1 MTIAVSTDLCINLD
15 KADLVNEGLAVM
27 LLQVG
32 EQPHRLHCSCARLQ
46 GGDASIAAV
55 TLQSPNNKPVNVS

>member
-15 KADLVNEGLAVM
+15 KADLVNEGLAVV

-32 EQPHRLHCSCARLQ
+32 QQSHRLHCSCSRVQ

-55 TLQSPNNKPVNVS
+55 TV

>member
-1 MTIAVSTDLCINLD
+1 MTLCINLD

-27 LLQVG
+27 LLEVG
-32 EQPHRLHCSCARLQ
+32 KQPHCLYLCCCRVQ

-55 TLQSPNNKPVNVS
+55 TAALISNCLEFI